1 MKTCSEDRISSS
13 QSESCHYSLSVIF
26 SSSPTIYS
34 LGLWRGK
41 ELHNLYIKAVCLN
54 MLEFFVCFVVVNF
67 SSLIF
72 NCLHPLATVEFCIWE
87 MFLCQTYEKHGI
99 QKHQTYLIF
108 FFPELLVS
116 MLQWVIA
123 VGTQHVHLST
133 CKEQLWVG
141 CAATPAS
148 RLHWEIRPCVTCI
161 FCRRI

>member
-13 QSESCHYSLSVIF
+13 QSGSCHYSLSVIF
-26 SSSPTIYS
+26 STSPTIYS

-41 ELHNLYIKAVCLN
+41 ELHNLYIKAVCLS

-72 NCLHPLATVEFCIWE
+72 NCLHPLATVEFRIWE

-108 FFPELLVS
+108 FSWIACQYVAVS
-116 MLQWVIA
+116 YCSRNPACTSLHMQRAALSWMCCNSCFQIA
-123 VGTQHVHLST
+123 LRDQALCHMHIL
-133 CKEQLWVG
+133 
-141 CAATPAS
+141 
-148 RLHWEIRPCVTCI
+148 
-161 FCRRI
+161 